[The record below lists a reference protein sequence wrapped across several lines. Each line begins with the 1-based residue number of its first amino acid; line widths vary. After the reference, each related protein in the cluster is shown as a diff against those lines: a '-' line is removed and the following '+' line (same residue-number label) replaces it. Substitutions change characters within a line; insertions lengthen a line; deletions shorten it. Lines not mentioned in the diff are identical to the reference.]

1 MKRTFFFIFLL
12 ISFGSIA
19 QNRVVTDFHE
29 SHNTTLSLYFYPS
42 TLRMINLEKN
52 SEFDEMIRG
61 IKKARFFKMDSG
73 QVSKDDLQKLTEE
86 LSEQG
91 FEEIMFIKNR
101 EMDLQV
107 WGMEKR
113 TPETVII
120 SKNNNE
126 VFLVE
131 VNGMINI
138 AKIPK
143 LTEAF
148 NESAF
153 LDVMNLKG
161 KKTK

>member
-1 MKRTFFFIFLL
+1 
-12 ISFGSIA
+12 
-19 QNRVVTDFHE
+19 
-29 SHNTTLSLYFYPS
+29 
-42 TLRMINLEKN
+42 MINLEKN